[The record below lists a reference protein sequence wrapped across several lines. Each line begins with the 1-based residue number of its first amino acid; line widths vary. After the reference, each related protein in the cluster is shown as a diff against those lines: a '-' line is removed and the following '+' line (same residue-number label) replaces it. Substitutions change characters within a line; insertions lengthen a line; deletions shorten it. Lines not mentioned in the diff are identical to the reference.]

1 MREGSRFVG
10 MDVHKREIVVAVVSA
25 VMEWSEEFVVANT
38 GAGIARLARKL
49 KREWGDGVRCCYE
62 AGPCGYVVQRR
73 LQAHGVSCVVVAPS
87 LVPVKPGERIKTD
100 RRDARKLAGAL
111 RAGTLT
117 EVHPPTPEVEA
128 VRDLCRCREDLRE
141 DLLRARHRLSMM
153 LVRRGLVY
161 GQGRAWTKAHRRWLQ
176 TITLEHEA
184 ERVVFED
191 YLLAVEQLEARM
203 AAIGRELEGAAQREP
218 FVEPVGWLRCVRGID
233 TLTALTI
240 VAELHGFERFTSAR
254 ELMAFVGLTPS
265 EHSSGAR
272 RRRGGITKTGNR
284 HVRRL
289 LIEAA
294 WHSRHRPGVGV
305 VLARRRKNQPRWVI
319 AIADHAQV
327 RLHRRMMR
335 LVLDRGKHANT
346 AVAAVARELTGFIW
360 AILSHGQRQ
369 HSTDIRRVG

>member
-1 MREGSRFVG
+1 MRDSITVVG
-10 MDVHKREIVVAVVSA
+10 MDVHKREIAVAVLRGS
-25 VMEWSEEFVVANT
+25 EERSEEFAVANT
-38 GAGIARLARKL
+38 AAGIARLARKL
-49 KREWGDGVRCCYE
+49 KREYGGEVQSCYE

-73 LQAHGVSCVVVAPS
+73 LQAHGVGCVVVAPS

-100 RRDARKLAGAL
+100 RRDARKLAKAL

-153 LVRRGLVY
+153 LVRRGVVY
-161 GQGRAWTKAHRRWLQ
+161 GQGRAWTKVHRRWLQ

-218 FVEPVGWLRCVRGID
+218 FLAPVGWLRCVRGID

-272 RRRGGITKTGNR
+272 RRRGGITKAGNR
-284 HVRRL
+284 YVRRL
-289 LIEAA
+289 LIEAG
-294 WHSRHRPGVGV
+294 WHYRHRPGVGT
-305 VLARRRKNQPRWVI
+305 VLARRRKSQPSWVI
-319 AIADHAQV
+319 AIADRAQV

-335 LVLDRGKHANT
+335 LVLDRGKHPNT
-346 AVAAVARELTGFIW
+346 AVTAVARELTGFIW
-360 AILSHGQRQ
+360 AILSRGQYQ
-369 HSTDIRRVG
+369 HPTDARRVG